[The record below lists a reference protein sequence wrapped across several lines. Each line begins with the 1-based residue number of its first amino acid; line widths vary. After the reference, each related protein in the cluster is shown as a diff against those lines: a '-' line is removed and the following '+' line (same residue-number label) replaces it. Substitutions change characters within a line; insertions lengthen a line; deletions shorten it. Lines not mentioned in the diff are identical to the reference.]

1 MRRPVLVSTPLFL
14 AASCVFLAPYA
25 DASVMNTVIATPS
38 VGNHPEG
45 VAVSPTG
52 ANAGDVYVANYSDST
67 VSVLYG
73 GGPSAAS
80 GSDVPVAAQQAYAR
94 SQEGTCEKN
103 APASVNWPGIANQQ
117 YTSWGMSWQQWP
129 NNGTGGFVCVRQ
141 PFFTTAG
148 SWTAS

>member
-52 ANAGDVYVANYSDST
+52 VTAGDV
-67 VSVLYG
+67 
-73 GGPSAAS
+73 
-80 GSDVPVAAQQAYAR
+80 
-94 SQEGTCEKN
+94 
-103 APASVNWPGIANQQ
+103 
-117 YTSWGMSWQQWP
+117 
-129 NNGTGGFVCVRQ
+129 
-141 PFFTTAG
+141 
-148 SWTAS
+148 